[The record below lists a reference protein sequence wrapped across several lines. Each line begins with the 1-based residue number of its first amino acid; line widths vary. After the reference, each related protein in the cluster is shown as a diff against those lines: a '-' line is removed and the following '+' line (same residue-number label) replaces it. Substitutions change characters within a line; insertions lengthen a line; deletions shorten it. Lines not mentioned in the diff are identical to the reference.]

1 VAQVRSEYQRSLR
14 REHYEQLRQVQ
25 QDKRIREVHRLR
37 PEDEATRREME
48 LLELLHNLSI
58 LEYDE
63 EGWWDVHPIVASL
76 L

>member
-1 VAQVRSEYQRSLR
+1 
-14 REHYEQLRQVQ
+14 
-25 QDKRIREVHRLR
+25 
-37 PEDEATRREME
+37 ME